1 MDQKKI
7 GKLIAD
13 ERKLKKITQL
23 ELAEMLEGS
32 YFLYFDSLLR
42 VV

>member
-1 MDQKKI
+1 MDQNKI
-7 GKLIAD
+7 GKFIAD

-23 ELAEMLEGS
+23 ELGEMLGVS
-32 YFLYFDSLLR
+32 YFLYFYSLFR

>member
-1 MDQKKI
+1 MDQNKI
-7 GKLIAD
+7 GKFIAD

-23 ELAEMLEGS
+23 ELAEMLGVS